1 MRCVKRA
8 CAVCTVWCVMFI
20 AFLTKKQEIKHIPG
34 MYRVDYSSSPFG
46 LDIYLGYQLVC
57 NFGFVEVG
65 SSPGKSASLCL
76 LFSFKFA
83 GGGVP
88 FFLFC
93 FLRSLLLAVY
103 LINLPHGLIS

>member
-65 SSPGKSASLCL
+65 SSPGERYKRFSLPL
-76 LFSFKFA
+76 SFRS
-83 GGGVP
+83 P
-88 FFLFC
+88 FF
-93 FLRSLLLAVY
+93 FLPFPIICVFDQYALWIHFHFVRK
-103 LINLPHGLIS
+103 